1 MAKKKDFYYKF
12 LIKMDRKMTL
22 IEIQE
27 VRRKIQRVLID
38 LPIVNI
44 QGGMANNYGY
54 HKFGDEKR
62 DWKSNIKL

>member
-27 VRRKIQRVLID
+27 VRRKIQYILYD
-38 LPIVNI
+38 LPIENI
-44 QGGMANNYGY
+44 QGGIANNHGY

-62 DWKSNIKL
+62 D